1 MKKLRLIVFLTL
13 GCLVAT
19 SAWGQKK
26 PAAQKL
32 KPRPNPVLQLEN
44 GMIISKT
51 DGVLRPGTQTVCAGD
66 KLAFNAKIAGTEEAA
81 KLPIKWTVTSGQGVT
96 DETGRYVLDTTGL
109 KPGSYIVTAETTAA
123 FKDCDGGCTAYD
135 SKSFVVADCEIAP
148 SCFTSPRLNLTSAT
162 QTINPGETIN
172 ICSDT
177 VTGGYNFGTLVP
189 TWSSSAGKISGD
201 VSCAKLDTTGIAPG
215 SSINVNLNLK
225 ASDLPGCEAKGTI
238 TFKVAEPVLPV
249 PVELTPCN
257 TFKTNSARVDNAC
270 KAILM
275 DAVRRLESDPGAQLV
290 IDAFHRKNE
299 SSNLA
304 FERGKNVRDRM
315 ADGSIGVSI
324 DANRLLVRPSG
335 TSADGGL
342 VKIYLIPAGAK
353 IPTGANTVNVGNV
366 KKEGRRAT
374 GARHR

>member
-1 MKKLRLIVFLTL
+1 MKKLSLLIFLMVV
-13 GCLVAT
+13 CLLAT

-26 PAAQKL
+26 PATQIL
-32 KPRPNPVLQLEN
+32 KPRPKPVLQLEN
-44 GMIISKT
+44 SMIISKT
-51 DGVLRPGTQTVCAGD
+51 DGVLRLGKQTVCAGD
-66 KLAFNAKIAGTEEAA
+66 KLAFNAKVEGTEETA
-81 KLPIKWTVTSGQGVT
+81 KLPIKWTITGGQGVM

-123 FKDCDGGCTAYD
+123 FKDCDGSCTAYD
-135 SKSFVVADCEIAP
+135 SKSFVVADCEMAP

-162 QTINPGETIN
+162 QTINPGETVN

-177 VTGGYNFGTLVP
+177 VTGGYNFGTLIS
-189 TWSSSAGKISGD
+189 TWNSSAGKISGD
-201 VSCAKLDTTGIAPG
+201 VSCAKLDTTGITPG

-249 PVELTPCN
+249 PHELTPCN
-257 TFKTNSARVDNAC
+257 TFKTIRARVDNAC
-270 KAILM
+270 KAVLM

-290 IDAFHRKNE
+290 IDAYHRKNE
-299 SSNLA
+299 SSSLA

-315 ADGSIGVSI
+315 ADGSIGISI

-335 TSADGGL
+335 TRADGGL
-342 VKIYLIPAGAK
+342 VKMYLIPAGAK
-353 IPTGANTVNVGNV
+353 IPTGANAVNVGDV
-366 KKEGRRAT
+366 KKEGRRA
-374 GARHR
+374 RPSRRR